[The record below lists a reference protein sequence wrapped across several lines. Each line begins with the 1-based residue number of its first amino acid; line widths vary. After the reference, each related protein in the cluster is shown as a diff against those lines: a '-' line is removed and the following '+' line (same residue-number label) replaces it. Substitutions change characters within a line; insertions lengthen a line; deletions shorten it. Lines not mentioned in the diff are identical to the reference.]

1 MGGVRGHC
9 AAVDRAAVVVL
20 VSYLMPR
27 IKLWTNN
34 RILRPSEM
42 AERKSRKVG
51 TSKRVAA
58 SMAARLVRRLAK

>member
-1 MGGVRGHC
+1 MTYHV
-9 AAVDRAAVVVL
+9 
-20 VSYLMPR
+20 MPR

-34 RILRPSEM
+34 SILRPSQA

-58 SMAARLVRRLAK
+58 SMAARLVRRLACQETGLSMPS